1 MTAAAAV
8 RVIALSGGVGGAK
21 LVVGLARLL
30 PSDRLL
36 VVANTGD
43 DFEHLGLTICPDAD
57 TLLYAGAG
65 LDNPATG
72 WGRRDETWTFM
83 AALDELG
90 GPTWFRLGDG
100 DLALHVARSERLR
113 AGERLSAIIDDV
125 RRRLGVDFRILPMS
139 DQPVRTWVDTDEG
152 RLAFQDYFVRRR
164 CEPSVSGLEFVGSSA
179 ARAAPGLAE
188 ALDEPGLEAV
198 VICPSNPLISV
209 APILAVPELRA
220 ALERT
225 PAPIVAVS
233 PLVGG
238 RALKGPAAKMMAE
251 LGLGSD
257 AVAIA
262 RFYRGLIDGLIIDQ
276 ADDDQKHAIEATGIA
291 VLVAPTVMKDLED
304 RVALAGTLLEF
315 ASRLP
320 RRDRTRRWHAPF
332 QGKEPPAIRE
342 KDDVW

>member
-1 MTAAAAV
+1 MEPAP
-8 RVIALSGGVGGAK
+8 RVIAVSGGIGGAK

-30 PSDRLL
+30 PPDRLL

-43 DFEHLGLTICPDAD
+43 DFEHLGLTICPDTD
-57 TLLYAGAG
+57 TLLYAGAA
-65 LDNPATG
+65 LDNPETG

-83 AALDELG
+83 RVLDELG

-100 DLALHVARSERLR
+100 DLALHVARSQRLR
-113 AGERLSAIIDDV
+113 AGEPLSAIIDDF
-125 RRRLGVDFRILPMS
+125 RRRLGIGHRILPMS
-139 DQPVRTWVDTDEG
+139 DQPVRTWVETDEG

-164 CEPSVSGLEFVGSSA
+164 CEPAVSGLDFVGSSS
-179 ARAAPGLAE
+179 ARAAPGLIE
-188 ALDEPGLEAV
+188 ALDGPGLQAV

-220 ALERT
+220 ALERA

-251 LGLGSD
+251 LKLGND

-262 RFYRGLIDGLIIDQ
+262 SFYAGLLDGLVIDQ
-276 ADDDQKHAIEATGIA
+276 ADADQKDAIEETGVA
-291 VLVAPTVMKDLED
+291 VLVVPTVMRDLDD
-304 RVALAGTLLEF
+304 RVALAGAVLEF

-320 RRDRTRRWHAPF
+320 RQDRTRRWHEPL
-332 QGKEPPAIRE
+332 QRKEPPAIRE
-342 KDDVW
+342 